1 MRVFSSVALAMT
13 VNSYETAKGY
23 ILLPLTLKNTFFKA
37 ARKRR
42 DADDNIVYFARHRIA
57 LDDRFPK
64 VDDIF
69 DRLSAD
75 TRTARLCPKK
85 RAKIR

>member
-1 MRVFSSVALAMT
+1 MLH
-13 VNSYETAKGY
+13 NINPIG
-23 ILLPLTLKNTFFKA
+23 
-37 ARKRR
+37 RKIAG
-42 DADDNIVYFARHRIA
+42 DADDNIVYFARHSIA

-64 VDDIF
+64 VDDIL